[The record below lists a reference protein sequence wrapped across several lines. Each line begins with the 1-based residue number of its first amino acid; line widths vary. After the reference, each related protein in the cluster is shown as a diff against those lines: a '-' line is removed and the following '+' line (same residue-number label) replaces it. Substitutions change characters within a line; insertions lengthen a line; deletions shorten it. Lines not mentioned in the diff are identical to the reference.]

1 MPTMVQRDNGR
12 VSWVPE
18 GEMTIYTAAE
28 FKTSLASALA
38 ACEDLEIHLADVS
51 EMDTAGLQLLLAA
64 RREAERC
71 GKSLRL
77 KDCSVAVLD
86 VFELCGVMDCLRE
99 AEENAAHE
107 QGQGREA

>member
-1 MPTMVQRDNGR
+1 MPTSVQPDNGR
-12 VSWVPE
+12 VRWVPE

-28 FKTSLASALA
+28 LKTSLASALA
-38 ACEDLEIHLADVS
+38 ACEDLDIHLAGVS

-77 KDCSVAVLD
+77 KDCSEVVLD
-86 VFELCGVMDCLRE
+86 VFELCGMTDCLRE
-99 AEENAAHE
+99 AAEQATHE